1 VNKPRKIIWTVY
13 LAFWL
18 YIAFFIRSY
27 DKSDYIFLYLI
38 FGWIPFLIAHFIW
51 RDKKDNKAKG
61 EEKSTI

>member
-1 VNKPRKIIWTVY
+1 MNKPRKIIWTTY

-27 DKSDYIFLYLI
+27 DKGDYIMLYLI

-51 RDKKDNKAKG
+51 RDKNN
-61 EEKSTI
+61 